1 MPTLGASLVLI
12 STLADAQLPLTT
24 LLSLLLYSSLLFVF
38 FLCVRS
44 SFQYCTTDFF
54 LSFVCAF
61 VIQSIGGGGA
71 EEQDGLSCYTN
82 TEREIP
88 SLRTNTAWRNVESK
102 IKKVGNNF
110 SFGVQENRW
119 IVQNAE
125 WCDKMNIIVD
135 SRLTIQPLIRG
146 IDCNTYRWT
155 TTPTNAQRALKR
167 KQWCEYIRC
176 GSRLLDFVV
185 VAE

>member
-38 FLCVRS
+38 FFVCSLLIS
-44 SFQYCTTDFF
+44 ILHNGFF
-54 LSFVCAF
+54 SFVRLRIRYSEHRWRWRRRA
-61 VIQSIGGGGA
+61 GR
-71 EEQDGLSCYTN
+71 LSCYTN